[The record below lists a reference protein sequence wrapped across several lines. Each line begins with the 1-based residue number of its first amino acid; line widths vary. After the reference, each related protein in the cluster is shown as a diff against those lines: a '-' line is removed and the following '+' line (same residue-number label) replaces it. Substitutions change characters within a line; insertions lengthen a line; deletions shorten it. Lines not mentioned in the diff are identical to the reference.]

1 MKIRNNGVAVF
12 VVVLLVAALSGC
24 SSANKAVEESGQ
36 GGLDLSQQLMGSFG
50 DFSKILGSIT
60 DGGSAEKAVPQL
72 NSLNV
77 DLDDLAKAAGD
88 ASPEVQSSL
97 SDIATSQIPGLSEI
111 TDKVYAIPG
120 VKPVVKPQVD
130 GLLAKFAGFK

>member
-1 MKIRNNGVAVF
+1 MKIRNNGIA
-12 VVVLLVAALSGC
+12 VVLVMMLAAVLSGC
-24 SSANKAVEESGQ
+24 SSANKAVEESGA

-50 DFSKILGSIT
+50 DFSKILGSVT
-60 DGGSAEKAVPQL
+60 DTGSAEKAVPQL
-72 NSLNV
+72 NSLSA

-88 ASPEVQSSL
+88 ASPEVQSGL

-120 VKPVVKPQVD
+120 VKPVVKPPVD
-130 GLLAKFAGFK
+130 GLLTKFAGFK